1 MNEVRRIEKE
11 EIEEVVDILCES
23 FSEYPVMK
31 FVLGETDDY
40 EAKYRKLI
48 HFFVQNRFLK
58 NEYVFGVGAPGSMQG
73 VTLISIPY
81 KATTSEE
88 LDTLKAK
95 VWDELGDEAKSRYEL
110 FGSTCSK
117 FDVDTP
123 QLHLNMI
130 GVRKEHQSKGI
141 GKLLLNHA
149 HQLTLEDGEA
159 TGISLST
166 EVPQNVSLYEHFGY
180 EITGSADVG
189 GAFTT
194 WNFFRPND

>member
-1 MNEVRRIEKE
+1 MNEVRHIEQK

-40 EAKYRKLI
+40 EVKYRKLI
-48 HFFVQNRFLK
+48 RFFVQNRFLK
-58 NEYVFGVGAPGSMQG
+58 NEYVFGVGAPGNILG

-81 KATTSEE
+81 KSSTSPE
-88 LDTLKAK
+88 LDALKVK
-95 VWDELGDEAKSRYEL
+95 IWDELGDEAKSRYEL
-110 FGSTCSK
+110 FGSQCGQ

-130 GVRKEHQSKGI
+130 GVRKQHQNMGL
-141 GKLLLNHA
+141 GKLLLTHA
-149 HQLTLEDGEA
+149 HQLAAEDKKA

-180 EITGSADVG
+180 KMMGNANIAD
-189 GAFTT
+189 AFIT

>member
-1 MNEVRRIEKE
+1 MNEVRRIELE

-31 FVLGETDDY
+31 YVLGETDNY
-40 EAKYRKLI
+40 ESKYRKLI

-58 NEYVFGVGAPGSMQG
+58 NEYVFGVGTPGSILG

-81 KATTSEE
+81 KSSTTPE
-88 LDTLKAK
+88 LDALKVK
-95 VWDELGDEAKSRYEL
+95 IWDELGDEAKSRYEL
-110 FGSTCSK
+110 FGSTCSR

-130 GVRKEHQSKGI
+130 GVRKQHQSLGI
-141 GKLLLNHA
+141 GKLLLDHA
-149 HQLTLEDGEA
+149 HQLASNDEKA

-166 EVPQNVSLYEHFGY
+166 EVSQNVSLYEHFGY
-180 EITGSADVG
+180 KMMGNADVAG
-189 GAFTT
+189 IFTT
-194 WNFFRPND
+194 WNFFLPNE

>member
-1 MNEVRRIEKE
+1 Y
-11 EIEEVVDILCES
+11 ES
-23 FSEYPVMK
+23 
-31 FVLGETDDY
+31 
-40 EAKYRKLI
+40 KYRKLI

-58 NEYVFGVGAPGSMQG
+58 NEYVIGIGAPGRMQG

-81 KATTSEE
+81 KSYTSSE
-88 LDTLKAK
+88 LDALKVK

-110 FGSTCSK
+110 FGSTCSQ

-130 GVRKEHQSKGI
+130 GVRKECQSKGI

-149 HQLTLEDGEA
+149 HQLTFEDEEA

-166 EVPQNVSLYEHFGY
+166 EVPQNVSLYEYFGY

-194 WNFFRPND
+194 WNFFRPNG